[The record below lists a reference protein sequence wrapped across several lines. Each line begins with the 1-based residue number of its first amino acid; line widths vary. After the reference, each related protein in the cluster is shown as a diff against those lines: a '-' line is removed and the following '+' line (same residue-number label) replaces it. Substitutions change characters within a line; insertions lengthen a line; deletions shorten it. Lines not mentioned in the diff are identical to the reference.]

1 MKRYFLFSLCAI
13 TPLLLRAEG
22 MINLFE
28 NEAEEACVYENR
40 EVPPDAKDPLYSIVL
55 ETQETHKDNTEQKP
69 VSLEIIDLA
78 DVQIEQKSKND
89 LSKAPTQQAVPI
101 NQDSKENL
109 ADAKQPNTQSMQPER
124 GNEGSSK
131 DTLCPD
137 STMCMPDIEPHQIN
151 VRHTEHKGIGY
162 NRGYTTLEGLFT
174 FSRDKYIPF
183 LDLRGHVFDD
193 GRLAANAGIGTRYVL
208 DPSKSMVGINT
219 YYDYRNLKHAHF
231 NQWGVGLEGFY
242 GRWELRLNGYLPV
255 GTKRVVS
262 DHHLNGITFKKF
274 QGNNLWINENYTDK
288 VIAAKKGGDLEIG
301 VHPFKI
307 MRDYDCLIAAGP
319 YYFGGEGASGWG
331 GKVRLKVEFAKY
343 LFVELADSYDKVFH
357 NRFQGTL
364 MLSLPFGGKK
374 CYPKKTRNAATSDC
388 FADNIMAWR
397 GVQPVQRQEIIVA
410 KKQTQ
415 SYIIDPIAI
424 NPATDDPV
432 FITFVNNQ
440 DIFAGDG
447 TFEHP
452 YSTLANAQ
460 ANTGQGDVIY
470 VFAGDGT
477 AYTDGWFLLDGQ
489 RFLGSAAAH
498 DFSTTKGTVTVPIQ
512 TNLFPLIANTTTP
525 FAGITTTATGGTT
538 YNEVSGISVQQ
549 IAGHSALHAETQNIT
564 ITNNFFLGVATNQAT
579 VLVVS
584 SGNALIDSNI
594 LLNNS
599 MNSGIFFLKDGAN
612 NPAATVNAIISNNT
626 ATKFAGSGI
635 AINANTGAT
644 GILNL
649 TLTGNVVTDTTSLST
664 DGHGVNIFFNNSP
677 VSMIATINSNKLFNN
692 AVDGLKI
699 SQLVPGT
706 SRAQVFDNTIFN
718 NGLDNLLFEVGIGGG
733 APGQNLCLNVHD
745 NVSVLP
751 GTGGSGYHFSTNPA
765 FGTIFTEPFVNNVGT
780 ITGST
785 TSVPPC
791 FCEVGCTLPSD

>member
-22 MINLFE
+22 TINLFE
-28 NEAEEACVYENR
+28 SEAEEACVYENR
-40 EVPPDAKDPLYSIVL
+40 EVSPDAKDPLYSIVL

-78 DVQIEQKSKND
+78 DVQEQESKKD
-89 LSKAPTQQAVPI
+89 LSKAQIQLDKI

-374 CYPKKTRNAATSDC
+374 CYPKKTRNATTSDC

-410 KKQTQ
+410 KKQTK

-424 NPATDDPV
+424 NPATGDPIV
-432 FITFVNNQ
+432 ITFVNNQ
-440 DIFAGDG
+440 DVFAGDG

-477 AYTDGWFLLDGQ
+477 ATGYNTGWILEDGQ

-512 TNLFPLIANTTTP
+512 TNIFPLITNPSAMPNVGTIRNPGLGTLATTS
-525 FAGITTTATGGTT
+525 
-538 YNEVSGISVQQ
+538 NEVSGVSVEQPPA
-549 IAGHSALHAETQNIT
+549 AGQGDALFMQTQNAIVKNNLFIGSANASQATVVVTTSGNVLVDNNIFTDNLGNAGLFIFKNSVNAPDATANAT
-564 ITNNFFLGVATNQAT
+564 ITNNIFTNGDTGMSVVAQ
-579 VLVVS
+579 
-584 SGNALIDSNI
+584 
-594 LLNNS
+594 NNS
-599 MNSGIFFLKDGAN
+599 GGMI
-612 NPAATVNAIISNNT
+612 
-626 ATKFAGSGI
+626 
-635 AINANTGAT
+635 
-644 GILNL
+644 NL
-649 TLTGNVVTDTTSLST
+649 TATGNVISDMSNTGMLFSSGSST
-664 DGHGVNIFFNNSP
+664 V
-677 VSMIATINSNKLFNN
+677 MKATINSNIIYTTTRNGIYLQQTTANGYFN
-692 AVDGLKI
+692 I
-699 SQLVPGT
+699 
-706 SRAQVFDNTIFN
+706 FDNTIFN
-718 NGLDNLLFEVGIGGG
+718 CAAATGNIWVQPGAGINSCVNIHDNISVDNTGGG
-733 APGQNLCLNVHD
+733 A
-745 NVSVLP
+745 
-751 GTGGSGYHFSTNPA
+751 GYNFDQSLG
-765 FGTIFTEPFVNNVGT
+765 GTIFAEPFVNNIGT
-780 ITGST
+780 ITGAPT
-785 TSVPPC
+785 AVPPC
-791 FCEVGCTLPSD
+791 FCKIGCTPQSN